1 MDATD
6 FLVLWKE
13 SRSINHFEIVFSS
26 SFQNLFQ
33 REIKKKFLLT
43 DFDWMEYRWHEKFRS
58 TFVSIQKYFDTADAD
73 DVDDMAFLESWLLAK
88 VASRLGLR
96 CLTKR

>member
-1 MDATD
+1 
-6 FLVLWKE
+6 
-13 SRSINHFEIVFSS
+13 
-26 SFQNLFQ
+26 
-33 REIKKKFLLT
+33 
-43 DFDWMEYRWHEKFRS
+43 MEYRWFEKFRS
-58 TFVSIQKYFDTADAD
+58 TFVSIQQYFYTADAD